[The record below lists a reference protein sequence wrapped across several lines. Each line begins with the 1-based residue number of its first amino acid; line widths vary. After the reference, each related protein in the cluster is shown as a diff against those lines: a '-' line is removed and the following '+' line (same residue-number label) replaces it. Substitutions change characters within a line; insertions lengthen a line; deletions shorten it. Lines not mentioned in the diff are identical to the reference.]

1 MNEVREVVRDML
13 DNEGIQTHFRTHGQ
27 SVSLSVLRQKTIQ
40 QQHSKFPHKI
50 QFNSN
55 KESNDK
61 RKSQRKKRDI
71 IDITIVF
78 VCL

>member
-1 MNEVREVVRDML
+1 M
-13 DNEGIQTHFRTHGQ
+13 
-27 SVSLSVLRQKTIQ
+27 SLIIPTVKKTIQ
-40 QQHSKFPHKI
+40 QQHKFPLKTKH
-50 QFNSN
+50 NSN

-61 RKSQRKKRDI
+61 KEEEQEKKDI